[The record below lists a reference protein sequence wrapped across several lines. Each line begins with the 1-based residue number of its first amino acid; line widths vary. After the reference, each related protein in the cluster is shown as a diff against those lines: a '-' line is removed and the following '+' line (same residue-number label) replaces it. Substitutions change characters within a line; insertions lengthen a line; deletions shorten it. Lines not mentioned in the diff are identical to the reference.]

1 MLEIVFGFQVLVV
14 EPFLIN
20 PTKES
25 GDEVY
30 QTGTFIHIQ
39 EAMPIK
45 DSLRLLVQGVR
56 RISFDG
62 ENIERNQA
70 LRTDQNGI
78 TLQI

>member
-1 MLEIVFGFQVLVV
+1 M
-14 EPFLIN
+14 N
-20 PTKES
+20 PPKES
-25 GDEVY
+25 GEEVY

-70 LRTDQNGI
+70 LRTDPDGI